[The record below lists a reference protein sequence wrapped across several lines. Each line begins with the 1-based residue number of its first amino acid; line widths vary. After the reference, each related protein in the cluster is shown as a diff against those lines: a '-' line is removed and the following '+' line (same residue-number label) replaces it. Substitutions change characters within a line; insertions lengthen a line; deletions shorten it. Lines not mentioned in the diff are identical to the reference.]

1 MGQFF
6 KYLLA
11 TILGVIIVIFLI
23 FIIGIGALAS
33 IASSAEKTPE
43 VKVNAVLKISLA
55 DILPELTNNTPL
67 TSFNFESQANPG
79 LTEIKNALQKAQ
91 SDEKIK
97 GIYLEQSLTSL
108 GFSTAQD
115 IHKAL
120 VEFKESGKFI
130 VSYGDYLTQGAFYL
144 SSVADPL
151 VVNPAGMVDFRG
163 LSSEIP
169 FFKNILDRS
178 GVKLQIYYAG
188 QFKGATEPYRLTQ
201 LSDQNRMQISSYLNE
216 LYDNFTADIAKGRDL
231 KQEEV
236 KSIAYDYSALI
247 PEDALRLGIV
257 DLLGYKDQTDSI
269 IRDKIGLEKD
279 EKINFVSLS
288 DYVAAVAEQP
298 DLKIKD
304 KIAIVYAEGTIITGK
319 GENGSIGDEKY
330 VEVFQTIEKDDK
342 IKAVVLRVNSPG
354 GSALSSENILR
365 SIQKVRE
372 KGKPVIIS
380 MGDYAASGGYYI
392 SCQADSIF
400 AQPNTITGSIGVFSI
415 IPSAQELLNDKLGI
429 TFDTVKTGP
438 YANGISLAYDITPAE
453 GAKIQL
459 MTERTYEAF
468 LERVSKARK
477 MTRDEVH
484 EIAQGR
490 VWTGRQGL
498 EVGLVDR
505 LGTLEDAISAAAS
518 LAKLEKYRT
527 SDYPKIK
534 DPLMQLIEDLS
545 SGQFSTLIENQISQK
560 IPFIELL
567 NTKKFGP
574 ENIQALMPYKT
585 TLD

>member
-11 TILGVIIVIFLI
+11 TILGFFIVIFLLV
-23 FIIGIGALAS
+23 IIGIGTIAG
-33 IASSAEKTPE
+33 IASSAEKTPD
-43 VKVNAVLKISLA
+43 VKVNSVLKIQLN
-55 DILPELTNNTPL
+55 DFLPELTNNVPI
-67 TSFNFESQANPG
+67 SNFNFQQESVPG
-79 LTEIKNALQKAQ
+79 LSEIKKALKKAQ
-91 SDEKIK
+91 TDDKIK
-97 GIYLEQSLTSL
+97 GIYLEQSFTPL

-130 VSYGDYLTQGAFYL
+130 VSYGDYISQGGYYL
-144 SSVADPL
+144 SSLGDPL
-151 VVNPAGMVDFRG
+151 IVNPSGMVDFRG

-169 FFKNILDRS
+169 FFKNILDKS

-188 QFKGATEPYRLTQ
+188 QFKGATEPYRLTK

-216 LYDNFTADIAKGRDL
+216 LYQNFTLDIAKGR
-231 KQEEV
+231 KMEHESI
-236 KSIAYDYSALI
+236 KKIAYDYSALI
-247 PEDALRLGIV
+247 PDDALRLGMV
-257 DLLGYKDQTDSI
+257 DILGYRDQADSI
-269 IRDKIGLEKD
+269 IREKIGLNES
-279 EKINFVSLS
+279 EKINFISLNKYIDAVS
-288 DYVAAVAEQP
+288 EQP
-298 DLKIKD
+298 DLKVKD
-304 KIAIVYAEGTIITGK
+304 KVAVVYAEGTIIMGK

-330 VEVFQTIEKDDK
+330 VEIFETIEKDDK

-372 KGKPVIIS
+372 KGKSVIIS

-415 IPSAQELLNDKLGI
+415 IPSAQELLTEKIGI

-453 GAKIQL
+453 GAKIQM
-459 MTERTYEAF
+459 MTDRTYEAF
-468 LERVSKARK
+468 LERVSKARN

-484 EIAQGR
+484 AVAQGR
-490 VWTGRQGL
+490 VWTGRQGI
-498 EVGLVDR
+498 EAGLVDR
-505 LGTLEDAISAAAS
+505 LGTLEDAINAAAGLS
-518 LAKLEKYRT
+518 KLEKYRI
-527 SDYPKIK
+527 SEYPKVK
-534 DPLMQLIEDLS
+534 DPVMQLIEDIT
-545 SGQFSTLIENQISQK
+545 SGEISTLLEKKIKTK
-560 IPFIELL
+560 IPFIDLL
-567 NTKKFGP
+567 ESKSFSP
-574 ENIQALMPYKT
+574 ENIQALMPYT
-585 TLD
+585 TNLN

>member
-11 TILGVIIVIFLI
+11 TILGFFIVIFLLV
-23 FIIGIGALAS
+23 IIGIGTIAG
-33 IASSAEKTPE
+33 IASSAEKTPD
-43 VKVNAVLKISLA
+43 VKVNSVLKIQLN
-55 DILPELTNNTPL
+55 DFLPELTNNVPI
-67 TSFNFESQANPG
+67 SNFNFQQESVPG
-79 LTEIKNALQKAQ
+79 LSEIKKALKKAQ
-91 SDEKIK
+91 TDDKIK
-97 GIYLEQSLTSL
+97 GIYLEQSFTPV

-130 VSYGDYLTQGAFYL
+130 VSYGDYISQGGYYL
-144 SSVADPL
+144 SSLGDPL
-151 VVNPAGMVDFRG
+151 IVNPSGMVDFRG

-169 FFKNILDRS
+169 FFKNILDKS

-188 QFKGATEPYRLTQ
+188 QFKGATEPYRLTK

-216 LYDNFTADIAKGRDL
+216 LYQNFTLDIAKGR
-231 KQEEV
+231 KMEHESI
-236 KSIAYDYSALI
+236 KKIAYDYSALI
-247 PEDALRLGIV
+247 PDDALRLGMV
-257 DLLGYKDQTDSI
+257 DILGYRDQADSI
-269 IRDKIGLEKD
+269 IREKIGLNES
-279 EKINFVSLS
+279 EKINFISLNKYISAVS
-288 DYVAAVAEQP
+288 EQP
-298 DLKIKD
+298 DLKVKD
-304 KIAIVYAEGTIITGK
+304 KVAVVYAEGTIIMGK

-330 VEVFQTIEKDDK
+330 VEIFETIEKDDK

-372 KGKPVIIS
+372 KGKSVIIS

-415 IPSAQELLNDKLGI
+415 IPSAQELLTEKIGI

-453 GAKIQL
+453 GVKIQM
-459 MTERTYEAF
+459 MTDRTYESF
-468 LERVSKARK
+468 LERVSKARN

-484 EIAQGR
+484 AVAQGR
-490 VWTGRQGL
+490 VWTGRQGI
-498 EVGLVDR
+498 EAGLVDR
-505 LGTLEDAISAAAS
+505 LGTLEDAINAAAGLS
-518 LAKLEKYRT
+518 KLEKYRI
-527 SDYPKIK
+527 SEYPKVK
-534 DPLMQLIEDLS
+534 DPIMQLIEDIT
-545 SGQFSTLIENQISQK
+545 SGEISALLEKKIKTK
-560 IPFIELL
+560 IPFIDLL
-567 NTKKFGP
+567 ESKSFSP
-574 ENIQALMPYKT
+574 ENIQALMPYT
-585 TLD
+585 TNLN

>member
-11 TILGVIIVIFLI
+11 TILGFFIVIFLLV
-23 FIIGIGALAS
+23 IIGIGTIAG
-33 IASSAEKTPE
+33 IASSAEKTPD
-43 VKVNAVLKISLA
+43 VKVNSVLKIQLN
-55 DILPELTNNTPL
+55 DFLPELTNNVPI
-67 TSFNFESQANPG
+67 SNFNFQQESVPG
-79 LTEIKNALQKAQ
+79 LSEIKKALKKAQ
-91 SDEKIK
+91 TDDKIK
-97 GIYLEQSLTSL
+97 GIYLEQSFTPV

-130 VSYGDYLTQGAFYL
+130 VSYGDYISQGGYYL
-144 SSVADPL
+144 SSLGDPL
-151 VVNPAGMVDFRG
+151 IVNPSGMVDFRG

-169 FFKNILDRS
+169 FFKNMLDKS

-188 QFKGATEPYRLTQ
+188 QFKGATEPYRLTK

-216 LYDNFTADIAKGRDL
+216 LYQNFTLDIAKGR
-231 KQEEV
+231 KMEHESI
-236 KSIAYDYSALI
+236 KKIAYDYSALI
-247 PEDALRLGIV
+247 PDDALRLGMV
-257 DLLGYKDQTDSI
+257 DILGYRDQADSI
-269 IRDKIGLEKD
+269 IREKIGLDES
-279 EKINFVSLS
+279 EKINFISLNKYINAVS
-288 DYVAAVAEQP
+288 EQP
-298 DLKIKD
+298 DLKVKD
-304 KIAIVYAEGTIITGK
+304 KVAVVYAEGTIIMGK

-330 VEVFQTIEKDDK
+330 VEIFETIEKDDK

-372 KGKPVIIS
+372 KGKSVIIS

-415 IPSAQELLNDKLGI
+415 IPSAQELLTEKIGI

-453 GAKIQL
+453 GVKIQM
-459 MTERTYEAF
+459 MTDRTYESF
-468 LERVSKARK
+468 LERVSKARN

-484 EIAQGR
+484 AVAQGR
-490 VWTGRQGL
+490 VWTGRQGI
-498 EVGLVDR
+498 EAGLVDR
-505 LGTLEDAISAAAS
+505 LGTLEDAINAAAGLS
-518 LAKLEKYRT
+518 KLEKYRI
-527 SDYPKIK
+527 SEYPKVK
-534 DPLMQLIEDLS
+534 DPIMQLIEDIT
-545 SGQFSTLIENQISQK
+545 SGEISALLEKKIKTK
-560 IPFIELL
+560 IPFIDLL
-567 NTKKFGP
+567 ESKSFSP
-574 ENIQALMPYKT
+574 ENIQALMPYT
-585 TLD
+585 TNLN